1 MLVRALSYPRD
12 KIVQLNDPTEDHSTV
27 DRGREQIWCA
37 PKTCDI
43 VLPMADPLPARVLL
57 TENPQTIYLS
67 TVQVCNLLD
76 IPRGTWTG
84 WVSKNLAPSK
94 DYQLG
99 GSPLWKLTTI
109 LEYLRNAP
117 GGRLGYPVG

>member
-1 MLVRALSYPRD
+1 
-12 KIVQLNDPTEDHSTV
+12 
-27 DRGREQIWCA
+27 
-37 PKTCDI
+37 
-43 VLPMADPLPARVLL
+43 MADPLPARVLL

-76 IPRGTWTG
+76 VPRGTWTG